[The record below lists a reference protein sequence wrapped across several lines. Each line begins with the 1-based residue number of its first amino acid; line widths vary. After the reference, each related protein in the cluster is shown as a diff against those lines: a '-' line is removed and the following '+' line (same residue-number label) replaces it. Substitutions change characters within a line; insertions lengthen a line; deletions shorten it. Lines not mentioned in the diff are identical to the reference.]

1 MIFAIG
7 TKFRYPHFN
16 IKERIVCLVCL
27 LFLILLWYRN
37 SYHFFVGE
45 NQGNIHKEMVENM
58 KKRKKELGGSQV
70 ASKFECEDEKKE
82 KMVVNL
88 SGRGKIIFLRNGEVL
103 AMDCK
108 KRCKV
113 GLTHRHF

>member
-1 MIFAIG
+1 MVYKFIPFFCWRKSGEHPQGDGRKYEGKKKG
-7 TKFRYPHFN
+7 TRWKSSC
-16 IKERIVCLVCL
+16 I
-27 LFLILLWYRN
+27 
-37 SYHFFVGE
+37 
-45 NQGNIHKEMVENM
+45 
-58 KKRKKELGGSQV
+58 
-70 ASKFECEDEKKE
+70 KFECEDEKKE

-88 SGRGKIIFLRNGEVL
+88 SSKRNIIFLRNGEVL